1 MQDFSDDGLAE
12 AEAALT
18 QLDNSPIGRDCP
30 TCPDR
35 NVAVYF
41 DPNGSSID
49 AEVEDYRDA
58 IILPSSN
65 IPGSDKVD
73 TGGIVDAFQ
82 RKYGDQLLAQLFAV
96 LTPEGFGGGL
106 GYRILSRSHIIH
118 RYDVDFE
125 NKIIALDDDQFWS
138 NFTNDEAAD
147 ALHEAL
153 EDIAAHIAYQN
164 ETFWQ
169 AFGRIA
175 LGTGLVILGAGE
187 TAIGVVGIVTPEPAT
202 TGAGIVLAGVGIA
215 TLGEGATMV
224 LGLNSGAGYNFLAEG
239 FAAIG
244 TLVGGNTGEDLARN
258 AFIVANIVVS
268 LGGTVRVLRVPNQQ
282 FIMQGH
288 LHGQSARLANAV
300 GDGFTVGRLQ
310 LMYRLRSG
318 RVYVNV
324 TNNSNQ
330 WFIRLQNVDG
340 VRVLNGRII
349 NGQNWHRVDNASE
362 ALKVLVKLAM
372 ANF

>member
-1 MQDFSDDGLAE
+1 MNDLSEDEFAE
-12 AEAALT
+12 ADASLA
-18 QLDNSPIGRDCP
+18 QLDNSPVGRDCP
-30 TCPDR
+30 YCPDR
-35 NVAVYF
+35 DIVVYF
-41 DPNGSSID
+41 DPNGQSID
-49 AEVEDYRDA
+49 AEVEDYRNA
-58 IILPSSN
+58 IILPPSN
-65 IPGSDKVD
+65 VPGGDKVD
-73 TGGIVDAFQ
+73 KGGIVDAFQ
-82 RKYGDQLLAQLFAV
+82 RKYGDELLAQLFAV
-96 LTPEGFGGGL
+96 LTPEGYGGGL

-138 NFTNDEAAD
+138 NFTNDEAAE

-164 ETFWQ
+164 ETFFQ
-169 AFGRIA
+169 SFGRIA
-175 LGTGLVILGAGE
+175 LGTGLVVLGVGE

-239 FAAIG
+239 FAAVG
-244 TLVGGNTGEDLARN
+244 TLVGGNTGEDMARIG
-258 AFIVANIVVS
+258 FTVANLVVS

-282 FIMQGH
+282 FIMRGH
-288 LHGQSARLANAV
+288 LHGQSARLANAA

-340 VRVLNGRII
+340 VTVLNGRII
-349 NGQNWHRVDNASE
+349 NGQNWHRVDSASE